1 VRRRLGLLVSAVVTV
16 TIPGVLA
23 VLAVLGHEHG
33 AAATD
38 ALSATSASSA
48 SSVSDESA
56 VGPLPLAPA
65 STNLPM
71 RNSVAG
77 VERTSGGPVTV
88 FSDVAASQEAYAMR
102 LLDLAATAGQDTS
115 YQGVEE
121 TSQSGV
127 GGVVTVVSQ
136 VWHQGGGLTLVQT
149 ESGATPVVSYNTGDR
164 TPAGVF
170 GVTSA
175 QVSLLGKHYVAAYRG
190 TGAASGRTT
199 AIIEVYRFD
208 GSLAARF
215 WLDTRTLVPLR
226 REDFDTADKLVSDE
240 QFTSVKFG
248 PLTSPPAATVTE
260 GPALATSPASA
271 WVAAGSPAT
280 LVSSLTKAGARL
292 PGTLLAGLPLYAA
305 ASSGAGTGQV
315 TDLEYSDGLSVISL
329 FVQRGTLAASM
340 VGWQPLSLDGD
351 RVYVSGHSV
360 TWAGRGEVY
369 TMIADAPPQTV
380 AEAVAAL
387 PGGGQPGLA
396 DRLGRGFDRLAHL
409 VDPFA

>member
-1 VRRRLGLLVSAVVTV
+1 VRHRLGLLVSAVVTV

-23 VLAVLGHEHG
+23 VLAVLGHEH
-33 AAATD
+33 AVAATD
-38 ALSATSASSA
+38 AVSAASVA
-48 SSVSDESA
+48 DESA
-56 VGPLPLAPA
+56 AGPLPVAPA
-65 STNLPM
+65 GTNLAV

-77 VERTSGGPVTV
+77 VQRTPGSPVTV
-88 FSDVAASQEAYAMR
+88 FSEVAASHQAFAMH
-102 LLDLAATAGQDTS
+102 LLGLAATAGQATS
-115 YQGVEE
+115 YQGVEV

-127 GGVVTVVSQ
+127 DGNVTVVSQ
-136 VWHQGGGLTLVQT
+136 VWHQGGGLTLVRAS
-149 ESGATPVVSYNTGDR
+149 SGATPVVSYDTGDR
-164 TPAGVF
+164 SPAGVV

-175 QVSLLGKHYVAAYRG
+175 QVSLLGKHYVAAYGGVG
-190 TGAASGRTT
+190 TSSGRP
-199 AIIEVYRFD
+199 ASIIEVYRFD

-226 REDFDTADKLVSDE
+226 REDFDTAGKLVSDE
-240 QFTSVKFG
+240 LFTQVRFG
-248 PLTSPPAATVTE
+248 PLTARPAAAVAE
-260 GPALATSPASA
+260 GPALASSPESA

-280 LVSSLTKAGARL
+280 LVASLAKRGTRL

-305 ASSGAGTGQV
+305 ASSGTGPGQV

-340 VGWQPLSLDGD
+340 AGWQSLSLDGY
-351 RVYVSGHSV
+351 RVYVNGHSV

-380 AEAVAAL
+380 AEAVSAL
-387 PGGGQPGLA
+387 PGGGQPGLV

>member
-1 VRRRLGLLVSAVVTV
+1 VIRHLGLLVSAVVTV

-23 VLAVLGHEHG
+23 VFAILGHEHAVTG
-33 AAATD
+33 TEAV
-38 ALSATSASSA
+38 SASA
-48 SSVSDESA
+48 LADESA
-56 VGPLPLAPA
+56 LGPLPLAPA
-65 STNLPM
+65 STNLAL

-77 VERTSGGPVTV
+77 VQRTSGSPVTV
-88 FSDVAASQEAYAMR
+88 FSDLAASQQASAMR
-102 LLDLAATAGQDTS
+102 LLVQAASAGQATS
-115 YQGVEE
+115 YQGVEV

-127 GGVVTVVSQ
+127 DGNVTVVSQ
-136 VWHQGGGLTLVQT
+136 VWHQDGGLTLIRT
-149 ESGATPVVSYNTGDR
+149 SNGGTPVVSYDTGDR
-164 TPAGVF
+164 SPAGVF

-175 QVSLLGKHYVAAYRG
+175 QVSLLGNHYVAAYRG
-190 TGAASGRTT
+190 VGTASGRP
-199 AIIEVYRFD
+199 ARIVEVYRFD

-215 WLDTRTLVPLR
+215 WLDTRTQVPLR
-226 REDFDTADKLVSDE
+226 REDFDAASKLVSDE
-240 QFTSVKFG
+240 WFSQVQFG
-248 PLTSPPAATVTE
+248 PLTVSPAAPTTE
-260 GPALATSPASA
+260 GPALASSPESAA
-271 WVAAGSPAT
+271 WVAAGSPVTVVAT
-280 LVSSLTKAGARL
+280 LAKRGVRL

-305 ASSGAGTGQV
+305 AWSGTGAGQV

-340 VGWQPLSLDGD
+340 GGWQPVSLDGY

-380 AEAVAAL
+380 AEAVSAL
-387 PGGGQPGLA
+387 PVGEQPGLA

>member
-1 VRRRLGLLVSAVVTV
+1 VRRHLGLLVSAVVTV

-23 VLAVLGHEHG
+23 VLAILGHEH
-33 AAATD
+33 AVSATD
-38 ALSATSASSA
+38 AVSATSVA
-48 SSVSDESA
+48 DEPA
-56 VGPLPLAPA
+56 VGPLPVAPA
-65 STNLPM
+65 GTNLAV

-77 VERTSGGPVTV
+77 VQRTSGSPVTV
-88 FSDVAASQEAYAMR
+88 FSEVAASHQALAMH
-102 LLDLAATAGQDTS
+102 LLGLAATAGQATS
-115 YQGVEE
+115 YQGVEV

-127 GGVVTVVSQ
+127 DGNVTVVSQ
-136 VWHQGGGLTLVQT
+136 VWHQGGGLTLVRT
-149 ESGATPVVSYNTGDR
+149 SSGATPVVSYDTGDR
-164 TPAGVF
+164 SPAGVF

-175 QVSLLGKHYVAAYRG
+175 QVSLLGNHYVAAYGGAG
-190 TGAASGRTT
+190 TSSGRPAT
-199 AIIEVYRFD
+199 IIEVYRFD

-240 QFTSVKFG
+240 LFTQIRFG
-248 PLTSPPAATVTE
+248 AVTAPPAAAVTE
-260 GPALATSPASA
+260 GPALASSPESA
-271 WVAAGSPAT
+271 WVAASPPAT
-280 LVSSLTKAGARL
+280 VVASLAKRGARV

-305 ASSGAGTGQV
+305 ASSGTGTGQV

-340 VGWQPLSLDGD
+340 AGWQSLSLDGS

-380 AEAVAAL
+380 AEAVSAL
-387 PGGGQPGLA
+387 PEGGQPGLV

>member
-1 VRRRLGLLVSAVVTV
+1 M
-16 TIPGVLA
+16 
-23 VLAVLGHEHG
+23 
-33 AAATD
+33 
-38 ALSATSASSA
+38 
-48 SSVSDESA
+48 
-56 VGPLPLAPA
+56 APA
-65 STNLPM
+65 STNLAV

-77 VERTSGGPVTV
+77 VQRTSGSPVTV
-88 FSDVAASQEAYAMR
+88 FSDVAASQQAFAMH
-102 LLDLAATAGQDTS
+102 LLGLAATAGQATS
-115 YQGVEE
+115 YQGVEV

-127 GGVVTVVSQ
+127 DGNVTVVSQ
-136 VWHQGGGLTLVQT
+136 VWHQGGGLTLIRT
-149 ESGATPVVSYNTGDR
+149 SSGATPVVSYDTGDR
-164 TPAGVF
+164 SPAGVF

-190 TGAASGRTT
+190 TGTSSGRPAT
-199 AIIEVYRFD
+199 IVEVYRFD

-240 QFTSVKFG
+240 LFTQVRFG
-248 PLTSPPAATVTE
+248 PLTERPAAAVTE
-260 GPALATSPASA
+260 APALASSPDVGLGRGELPRHAGRARWPSGAS
-271 WVAAGSPAT
+271 
-280 LVSSLTKAGARL
+280 RL

-305 ASSGAGTGQV
+305 AWSGTGAGQV

-340 VGWQPLSLDGD
+340 AGWQPLSLDGY

-387 PGGGQPGLA
+387 PGGGQPGLV

>member
-23 VLAVLGHEHG
+23 VFAIVGHEHAVTG
-33 AAATD
+33 TEPV
-38 ALSATSASSA
+38 SATALA
-48 SSVSDESA
+48 DEAA
-56 VGPLPLAPA
+56 VGPLPMAPA
-65 STNLPM
+65 GTNLPV

-77 VERTSGGPVTV
+77 VQRTSGSPVTV
-88 FSDVAASQEAYAMR
+88 FSDVAASQQSYAMG
-102 LLDLAATAGQDTS
+102 LLVRAAAAGQATT
-115 YQGVEE
+115 YQGVEV

-127 GGVVTVVSQ
+127 DGTVTVVSQ
-136 VWHQGGGLTLVQT
+136 VWHQGGGLTLIRT
-149 ESGATPVVSYNTGDR
+149 PSGATPVVSYDTGGR
-164 TPAGVF
+164 SPAGVF

-175 QVSLLGKHYVAAYRG
+175 QVTLLGKHYVAAYRG
-190 TGAASGRTT
+190 AGTASGVPAR
-199 AIIEVYRFD
+199 IVDVYRFD

-226 REDFDTADKLVSDE
+226 RQDFDTADRLVSDE
-240 QFTSVKFG
+240 LFTQIRFG
-248 PLTSPPAATVTE
+248 PLTEHPTAATTE
-260 GPALATSPASA
+260 APALASSSAAA
-271 WVAAGSPAT
+271 WVGAGSPVTVVA
-280 LVSSLTKAGARL
+280 SLAKRGVRL

-305 ASSGAGTGQV
+305 AWSGTGTGQV

-340 VGWQPLSLDGD
+340 AGWEPLSLDGI

-387 PGGGQPGLA
+387 PGGGQPGLV